1 MARRPYFLDLT
12 QIRFP
17 IGAVCSIGHRVSGV
31 VLALAAPL
39 AVYLLARSLDGP
51 QGYKQVAEWLA
62 PFPVRAGL
70 ALLVWAFAH
79 HVLAGTRHL
88 LMDVD
93 VGFKLAVA
101 RRSAWAVNLAGLG
114 VALLAAAALL

>member
-1 MARRPYFLDLT
+1 
-12 QIRFP
+12 
-17 IGAVCSIGHRVSGV
+17 

-39 AVYLLARSLDGP
+39 AVYLLAHSLDGP

-62 PFPVRAGL
+62 PFPVRTGL
-70 ALLVWAFAH
+70 VLFVWAFAH

-93 VGFKLAVA
+93 VGFKLSVA
-101 RRSAWAVNLAGLG
+101 RRSAWTVNVAGFG